1 MGATG
6 LDRAGAHNYMGT
18 SATIQ
23 AGAGSAAG
31 SKWKD
36 LGEEHIVRAASI
48 YANIPLSQPRK
59 LGAVLSKAKDKSVVP
74 SSHMRHGSSALQDGN
89 TNTVQALGG
98 TSVHTKKP
106 KKKAMATLHAGSPRE
121 SSDNYQ
127 HHQFP
132 K

>member
-1 MGATG
+1 MGTAG
-6 LDRAGAHNYMGT
+6 LDRAGAHNFMGT
-18 SATIQ
+18 STTIQ

-59 LGAVLSKAKDKSVVP
+59 LGAVLSKAKEKSVAP
-74 SSHMRHGSSALQDGN
+74 SSHMRHGSSALQDGH
-89 TNTVQALGG
+89 TNTAQALGG
-98 TSVHTKKP
+98 TSVQPKKP
-106 KKKAMATLHAGSPRE
+106 KKKVMATLHAGSPRE
-121 SSDNYQ
+121 SNDNHH

>member
-1 MGATG
+1 MGAAG
-6 LDRAGAHNYMGT
+6 LDRPGAHNLVGT

-59 LGAVLSKAKDKSVVP
+59 LGAVLSKAKEKSVVT
-74 SSHMRHGSSALQDGN
+74 STHVRHGSSALQDGN
-89 TNTVQALGG
+89 TNSVQALGG
-98 TSVHTKKP
+98 TSVQPKKP

-121 SSDNYQ
+121 SSDSHQ
-127 HHQFP
+127 HN
-132 K
+132 